1 MIGALI
7 GDLAASTWEKDKSI
21 FYSNLIVPESQPSI
35 YGITLMSAANLK
47 ITNHSQKVNIP
58 ISKVGSIA
66 HSSQWLVLNIVSAWT
81 NTYIIDDFPQFD
93 WYEKLDLYAKIYVL
107 QLIKNKK
114 TPCYGTNRF
123 RGKLLGC

>member
-47 ITNHSQKVNIP
+47 L
-58 ISKVGSIA
+58 SKGEYTHQQSWK
-66 HSSQWLVLNIVSAWT
+66 HSS
-81 NTYIIDDFPQFD
+81 F
-93 WYEKLDLYAKIYVL
+93 
-107 QLIKNKK
+107 
-114 TPCYGTNRF
+114 
-123 RGKLLGC
+123 